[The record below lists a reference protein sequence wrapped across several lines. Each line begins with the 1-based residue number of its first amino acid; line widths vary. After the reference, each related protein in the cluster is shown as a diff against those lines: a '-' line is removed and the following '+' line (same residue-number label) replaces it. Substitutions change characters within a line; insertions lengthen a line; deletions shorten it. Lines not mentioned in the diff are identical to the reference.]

1 MDVKAVKDALAE
13 LGMSQNELARRCGV
27 SPAHMSNIL
36 SGKRDPRAKLLR
48 SICETVGK
56 RPEEIW

>member
-1 MDVKAVKDALAE
+1 MDVKAVKDAIAA

-48 SICETVGK
+48 RMCETIGK
-56 RPEEIW
+56 RPEDIW

>member
-1 MDVKAVKDALAE
+1 MDVKAVKDALAA

-36 SGKRDPRAKLLR
+36 SGKRDPRARLLR
-48 SICETVGK
+48 RMCETIGK

>member
-1 MDVKAVKDALAE
+1 MDVKAVKDALAA

-36 SGKRDPRAKLLR
+36 SGKRDPRARLLR
-48 SICETVGK
+48 SICEIIGK